1 MSYIPN
7 SASAAQSMAQYF
19 KQAVN
24 GTSCT
29 SPYSVSAQ
37 APLAFSAAAAGA
49 FAPAAAMAAAA
60 NGFAFSTDWSN
71 GGAPPRFGKQRRER
85 TTFSRAQLD
94 VLEGVFKNTRY
105 PDIFVR
111 EEMATKINLPESRV
125 QVWFKNRRAK
135 ARSQKKAQQ
144 ITHHHQSASSSS
156 GSSVAGSNPSS
167 AVDHHGNGS
176 STASS
181 GSNSSLESNGHSDDT
196 HLLQIKLEKI
206 EDGTLNSSAQNGGIG
221 SGGISPGSQ
230 LEVGGPPQS
239 GGLSSS
245 SADHLSKMGGYLPGT
260 AGISPMIGQYTS
272 YYSPFRNGAAHPYM
286 AAYAPSA
293 CSMDMYTAAAYPA
306 VTIAAAANMNINYS
320 AASNMNGFMNG

>member
-1 MSYIPN
+1 MSYISN
-7 SASAAQSMAQYF
+7 SASAAQMAQYF

-24 GTSCT
+24 GTACT

-37 APLAFSAAAAGA
+37 APLAFSAAAAASAGA

-94 VLEGVFKNTRY
+94 VLEGVFQKTRY
-105 PDIFVR
+105 PDIFTR
-111 EEMATKINLPESRV
+111 EDMATKINLPESRV

-144 ITHHHQSASSSS
+144 LTQHHQSGSSSC
-156 GSSVAGSNPSS
+156 GSSAAGSNSSS
-167 AVDHHGNGS
+167 AVDHNGNGS
-176 STASS
+176 STSSS
-181 GSNSSLESNGHSDDT
+181 GSNSSLETNGHAEDRHNLNS
-196 HLLQIKLEKI
+196 IKVEKLE
-206 EDGTLNSSAQNGGIG
+206 DGGLNSSASAQNGGMG

-230 LEVGGPPQS
+230 LEVGGPPSS
-239 GGLSSS
+239 GLL
-245 SADHLSKMGGYLPGT
+245 DQLPKMSGGYLTGT

-272 YYSPFRNGAAHPYM
+272 YYGPFRSGAHPYM
-286 AAYAPSA
+286 AYNPSA
-293 CSMDMYTAAAYPA
+293 CSMDMYAGAYPA
-306 VTIAAAANMNINYS
+306 VTIAAAANMNINYA

>member
-1 MSYIPN
+1 M
-7 SASAAQSMAQYF
+7 
-19 KQAVN
+19 
-24 GTSCT
+24 T
-29 SPYSVSAQ
+29 
-37 APLAFSAAAAGA
+37 
-49 FAPAAAMAAAA
+49 AAA

-125 QVWFKNRRAK
+125 Q
-135 ARSQKKAQQ
+135 
-144 ITHHHQSASSSS
+144 
-156 GSSVAGSNPSS
+156 
-167 AVDHHGNGS
+167 
-176 STASS
+176 
-181 GSNSSLESNGHSDDT
+181 
-196 HLLQIKLEKI
+196 LQIKLEKI

-239 GGLSSS
+239 V
-245 SADHLSKMGGYLPGT
+245 
-260 AGISPMIGQYTS
+260 IGQYTS

-293 CSMDMYTAAAYPA
+293 CSMDMYTAATLA
-306 VTIAAAANMNINYS
+306 
-320 AASNMNGFMNG
+320 